1 MNQTRHEYGS
11 HALSILDSGSAIIPR
26 SMLERA
32 EEDEISI
39 VLHMK

>member
-11 HALSILDSGSAIIPR
+11 VIIPR

-32 EEDEISI
+32 EENEISI